1 MAFESRRRTIPC
13 VSVPSNTLRTTVD
26 EHGEIHVSA
35 VEAARLGVEPG
46 QTVVLAAVER
56 PAIRRLPEALTIEQL
71 AAKQGKVRGALRGA
85 ADFPQVAA
93 SDDEL
98 EEFLRLIGARS

>member
-1 MAFESRRRTIPC
+1 M
-13 VSVPSNTLRTTVD
+13 SVPSNTLRTTVD